1 MVSED
6 RHFLKLELKKK
17 AAITGGRTWCRW
29 WNGSG
34 HAGSSLQMRVFALC
48 FALSFPQ
55 NFRWHFTK
63 AKLSADI
70 ALLSTEMEQTK
81 LFLCRNHSPAGV
93 TVLGIAS
100 KKAGPDLQICLL
112 VWYWKAAFGCPVCWL
127 SSHIFCFFLWNKLH
141 TGSDES
147 QTVLLLFKCKQF
159 CEYLLGNF
167 HITAHWR
174 SNCKLSLEPR
184 VNFQSFMMH

>member
-6 RHFLKLELKKK
+6 RHFLKLKLKKK

-100 KKAGPDLQICLL
+100 KKARPDLQICLL
-112 VWYWKAAFGCPVCWL
+112 VWYWKAAFGCPVRWL
-127 SSHIFCFFLWNKLH
+127 SSHIFCFFYGTNCTRAAMSHKLFCFYLSASNLWI
-141 TGSDES
+141 
-147 QTVLLLFKCKQF
+147 F
-159 CEYLLGNF
+159 
-167 HITAHWR
+167 AR
-174 SNCKLSLEPR
+174 
-184 VNFQSFMMH
+184 